1 MGPAVELDLHVVQH
15 PMLPVGGSLLGHQLR
30 AWQGGGGG
38 GEARLWVW
46 QSRARTQQQNVA
58 LLDAMSSLEIR
69 HTANVWHHHKLVGRG
84 VQAYAP
90 K

>member
-1 MGPAVELDLHVVQH
+1 MSPVVPIWVPYEMAAFNAH
-15 PMLPVGGSLLGHQLR
+15 SKFVQLR